1 VITLSIEPPRREL
14 TFTPTAA
21 GFRVMLRRNCSMSPR
36 GLLLAFVLLA
46 ALSLAIASAFAA
58 LGAWL
63 ILPFA
68 GLEMLVLYWAFRI
81 IERHARDYEL
91 IEIDGNQ
98 VRVERFES
106 GSTSSEAFSRYWAR
120 VVVSRDGSRLALR
133 SHGRELEIGRVLS
146 DAQRLQLARA
156 LERRLRNAS

>member
-1 VITLSIEPPRREL
+1 
-14 TFTPTAA
+14 
-21 GFRVMLRRNCSMSPR
+21 MSPKA
-36 GLLLAFVLLA
+36 LAGVFA
-46 ALSLAIASAFAA
+46 ALALLVLAIGAGFAA

-68 GLEMLVLYWAFRI
+68 GLEMGVLYWAFRT
-81 IERHARDYEL
+81 IERRSRDYEL
-91 IEIDGNQ
+91 IEIDDNQ

-106 GSTSSEAFSRYWAR
+106 GSTSREAFSRYWAR

-146 DAQRLQLARA
+146 DAQRLQLATA
-156 LERRLRNAS
+156 LERRLRGAGQARRRDATKKDSQVRQA